1 MKTWGNWEAQMRN
14 VLLIV
19 WLASLAAL
27 LVLCGHILL
36 HGNTIHRTSLAEDLG
51 ILWAGSF
58 LAWVV
63 LTWKAKQ

>member
-1 MKTWGNWEAQMRN
+1 MRM

-27 LVLCGHILL
+27 LILLGHIFL

-58 LAWVV
+58 LAWGV
-63 LTWKAKQ
+63 LTWKAKQP

>member
-1 MKTWGNWEAQMRN
+1 M
-14 VLLIV
+14 VLLII

-27 LVLCGHILL
+27 LVLLGYILL
-36 HGNTIHRTSLAEDLG
+36 QGNTIHRTSLAEDLG

-58 LAWVV
+58 LAWAI